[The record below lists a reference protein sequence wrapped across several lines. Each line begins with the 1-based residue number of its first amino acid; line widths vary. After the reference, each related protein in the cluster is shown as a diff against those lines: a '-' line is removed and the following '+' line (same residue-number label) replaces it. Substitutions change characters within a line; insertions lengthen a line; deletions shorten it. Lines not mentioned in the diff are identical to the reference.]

1 MLGMTLL
8 SLVWPLKKR
17 NEHGAFDQMTRQ
29 YSQATVQ
36 RNPPAQDKGGPEWGG
51 LCSSSAETR
60 TPCLERVLGL
70 GCLARLLTERALLLS
85 KTETQFPRRTY
96 LR

>member
-17 NEHGAFDQMTRQ
+17 NGHGAFDQMTRQ

-36 RNPPAQDKGGPEWGG
+36 RNPPAQERGARSGVA
-51 LCSSSAETR
+51 SA
-60 TPCLERVLGL
+60 PPVPKLEL
-70 GCLARLLTERALLLS
+70 LALNVS
-85 KTETQFPRRTY
+85 
-96 LR
+96 